1 MDRPLTRE
9 LTARARRV
17 RPGVALAV
25 LALHIVAIAALVRA
39 FAPQWLPATVRS
51 ATAAFD
57 VPLAKRPPT
66 PPPAP
71 VRPIKAADEGTAA
84 SMGKKAVPRAIT
96 APKATVPLAQASAP
110 SVASTG
116 AANSAGVAASG
127 QGTGAGGAGL
137 GLGAGGAG
145 DGAGGGGGACKV
157 AKIAGDIVSTRDYP
171 AAGRELRRG
180 SAVTIALSVDA
191 EGRVQGCRVV
201 RPSRDPEADRITCRL
216 AAERFRFRPAQDASG
231 RAIASVYGWQQR
243 WFAPGS

>member
-1 MDRPLTRE
+1 MDRPLTPE
-9 LTARARRV
+9 PTARARRV

-57 VPLAKRPPT
+57 VPLAKPPPT
-66 PPPAP
+66 PPPPP
-71 VRPIKAADEGTAA
+71 VRPSKAADAGTAA
-84 SMGKKAVPRAIT
+84 PVGKKAVPRAIT
-96 APKATVPLAQASAP
+96 APKATVPLAQGSAP

-127 QGTGAGGAGL
+127 QGTGAGGVGL

-145 DGAGGGGGACKV
+145 DGAGGGGARKV

-231 RAIASVYGWQQR
+231 RAIPSVYGWQQR